1 MGVYV
6 VGLEQV
12 VIDNA
17 SSSDEIANIS
27 GYCSPDTIEKIVI

>member
-6 VGLEQV
+6 DGLEQV

-17 SSSDEIANIS
+17 SSSDEIAIIS
-27 GYCSPDTIEKIVI
+27 GY